1 MGGCD
6 KLISEFESSFIYIVP
21 GLQKLCWI
29 PCLIK
34 STWIMYPCLM
44 DKYASCVLQY
54 RRSKDWV
61 LRVHSAL
68 ISEQFFYM
76 VNNLLV
82 NVSTLMINDI
92 SNALFST
99 VILRLSF
106 KEWNQAKNIETAAQG
121 STINNVEL
129 IEGIIHTQILNLVI
143 YSLLIV
149 WLLK

>member
-1 MGGCD
+1 
-6 KLISEFESSFIYIVP
+6 
-21 GLQKLCWI
+21 
-29 PCLIK
+29 
-34 STWIMYPCLM
+34 MYPFLM

-106 KEWNQAKNIETAAQG
+106 KE
-121 STINNVEL
+121 
-129 IEGIIHTQILNLVI
+129 
-143 YSLLIV
+143 
-149 WLLK
+149 